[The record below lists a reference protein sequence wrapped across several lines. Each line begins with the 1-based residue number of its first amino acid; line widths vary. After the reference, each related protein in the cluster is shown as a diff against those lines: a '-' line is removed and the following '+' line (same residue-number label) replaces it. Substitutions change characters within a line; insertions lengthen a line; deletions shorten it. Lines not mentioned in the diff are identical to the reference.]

1 MTRLI
6 DGNPNGIL
14 VSKGWRAVLYIVI
27 GRFRR
32 GFLRGG
38 NRPATVPTGEP
49 AESTA
54 TDGLKFLGSWVEA
67 GLRRCFQVIECDELA
82 ALQRWAAQWRHC
94 VDFEVIPIV
103 PSAEAVSTLQP
114 LLDGATAL

>member
-1 MTRLI
+1 
-6 DGNPNGIL
+6 
-14 VSKGWRAVLYIVI
+14 VLYIVI

-32 GFLRGG
+32 GSGGRG
-38 NRPATVPTGEP
+38 NRPTTVPAGETG
-49 AESTA
+49 AV
-54 TDGLKFLGSWVEA
+54 GLKFLGSWVEA

-103 PSAEAVSTLQP
+103 PSAEAVIALQP
-114 LLDGATAL
+114 LVES